1 MTFFDPAQEN
11 DPPESSDPRP
21 PHSAS
26 DSSDAQLNPDTS
38 AESLTGDGSLP
49 GDPIGY
55 PPDTHPASL
64 ESKWRQLGKIVGEPL
79 PEAVRAPWSWGHFL
93 VFTLFTCISF
103 IVVQTAL
110 AIYYAPQQ
118 KLSKEQYEH
127 YFMGNARFVVAS
139 TVICSALIFLFLY
152 VTISV
157 LRDLPF
163 WNTLGWRSL
172 QRDTEGRRRNPLA
185 YFFLGFGLAIF
196 VGLAGTQVHTKEGI
210 PLQELFKNRETA
222 LVFMAMAVFV
232 APLVEE
238 TVFRGYLFP
247 LFAKSFGIAPGILL
261 TGVLFGLMH
270 GYQLG
275 WTWGIVA
282 LLILV
287 GVIFTFT
294 RARTG
299 TVLAS
304 FLMHLGYNSMIA
316 ASAIISTHGFTRLPA
331 GP

>member
-1 MTFFDPAQEN
+1 MTQFDASREN
-11 DPPESSDPRP
+11 DPADSSESSTREHASPPEKAVNAPADP
-21 PHSAS
+21 
-26 DSSDAQLNPDTS
+26 
-38 AESLTGDGSLP
+38 SLP
-49 GDPIGY
+49 GDPIRY
-55 PPDTHPASL
+55 AADSAHACF
-64 ESKWRQLGKIVGEPL
+64 ESKSPL
-79 PEAVRAPWSWGHFL
+79 PEFLRAPWSWGHFL
-93 VFTLFTCISF
+93 LFVFFTFVSF

-110 AIYYAPQQ
+110 ALHYAPQQ

-127 YFMGNARFVVAS
+127 YFMSNSRFVVGS
-139 TVICSALIFLFLY
+139 TIICSALIFLFLY

-163 WNTLGWRSL
+163 WSTLGWRPL

-185 YFFLGFGLAIF
+185 YFLFGFVLAII
-196 VGLAGTQVHTKEGI
+196 VGLAGSQVHTREGI
-210 PLQELFKNRETA
+210 PLQDLFKNRETA
-222 LVFMAMAVFV
+222 LVFMAMAVLV

-247 LFAKSFGIAPGILL
+247 LFAKSFGIVPGIIL

-275 WTWGIVA
+275 WTWGIVV

-331 GP
+331 VH

>member
-1 MTFFDPAQEN
+1 MTQFDAAREN
-11 DPPESSDPRP
+11 DST
-21 PHSAS
+21 
-26 DSSDAQLNPDTS
+26 DSSDARPHEPSSSPGEAIGAPAN
-38 AESLTGDGSLP
+38 AALP
-49 GDPIGY
+49 GDPITY
-55 PPDTHPASL
+55 AASAGHASS
-64 ESKWRQLGKIVGEPL
+64 ESKLPL
-79 PEAVRAPWSWGHFL
+79 PEFLRAPWSWGHFL
-93 VFTLFTCISF
+93 MFVFFTFVSF

-110 AIYYAPQQ
+110 ALHYAPQQ

-127 YFMGNARFVVAS
+127 YFMSNSHFVVGS
-139 TVICSALIFLFLY
+139 TIICSALIFLFLY

-163 WNTLGWRSL
+163 WSTLGWRPL
-172 QRDTEGRRRNPLA
+172 QRDTEGRKRNPLT
-185 YFFLGFGLAIF
+185 YFFFGFALAIF
-196 VGLAGTQVHTKEGI
+196 VGLAGSQVHTKEGI

-222 LVFMAMAVFV
+222 LVFMAMAVLV

-247 LFAKSFGIAPGILL
+247 LFAKSFGIVPGIVL

-275 WTWGIVA
+275 WTWGIVL

-316 ASAIISTHGFTRLPA
+316 ASAIISTHGFSHLPV
-331 GP
+331 GR

>member
-1 MTFFDPAQEN
+1 MTYFDASREN
-11 DPPESSDPRP
+11 DPVDPSDSHGEDTESSAERGI
-21 PHSAS
+21 SAS
-26 DSSDAQLNPDTS
+26 ADA
-38 AESLTGDGSLP
+38 SLP
-49 GDPIGY
+49 GDPISY
-55 PPDTHPASL
+55 AAESSHAPY
-64 ESKWRQLGKIVGEPL
+64 ESKPSL
-79 PEAVRAPWSWGHFL
+79 PEFLRAPWSWGHFL
-93 VFTLFTCISF
+93 MFVFFTFVSF

-110 AIYYAPQQ
+110 ALHYAPQQ
-118 KLSKEQYEH
+118 KLSKEQYEQ
-127 YFMGNARFVVAS
+127 YFMSNSRFVVGS
-139 TVICSALIFLFLY
+139 TIICSALIFLFLY

-157 LRDLPF
+157 LRDVPF
-163 WNTLGWRSL
+163 WSTLGWRPL
-172 QRDTEGRRRNPLA
+172 QRDTEGRKRNPLV
-185 YFFLGFGLAIF
+185 YFFFGFALAIL
-196 VGLAGTQVHTKEGI
+196 VGLAGSQVHTKEGI
-210 PLQELFKNRETA
+210 PLQELFKNRDTA

-247 LFAKSFGIAPGILL
+247 LFAKSFGIAPGIIL

-275 WTWGIVA
+275 WTWGIVV

-316 ASAIISTHGFTRLPA
+316 ASAIISTHGFSRLPA
-331 GP
+331 RN